1 MYFEETSLSIKSVK
15 GTITDSR
22 LVRCTSCVAPMIRE
36 SPPPTTN
43 SKKHKNVERYVST
56 AKLIIASMMVSERIR
71 ASRAASIDPLT
82 ASIIW
87 LFVAKAMKRGMLA
100 AEDAACCAARQPVR
114 RSPLA
119 LLMAVCA
126 ESEDISRRNAMK
138 MRDRMGYA
146 SHVRERM

>member
-1 MYFEETSLSIKSVK
+1 MYFEGGSLPSKSVR
-15 GTITDSR
+15 GAITDRR
-22 LVRCTSCVAPMIRE
+22 LVRRTSCVAPMIRE
-36 SPPPTTN
+36 SPPRTTN

-56 AKLIIASMMVSERIR
+56 TKLMTASMMVSERIR

-87 LFVAKAMKRGMLA
+87 SFVAKAMKRGMLA
-100 AEDAACCAARQPVR
+100 AEDAARCAAWQPVR
-114 RSPLA
+114 RSALA
-119 LLMAVCA
+119 LFMAVCPD
-126 ESEDISRRNAMK
+126 SEDILRRNAMK